1 MKVIVAIDSFKGC
14 LSSAEAG
21 AAAVAGIKERWPEA
35 EVVCLPVSDGGEGWL
50 EAWMAPLS
58 SPEGETDVQTSN
70 SKTFVAPS
78 GAEGG
83 AYITTTVHDP
93 LLRPVQARYLKA
105 GDLAIIE
112 VAEACGLHLLKPEER
127 NPLVASSR
135 GVGELI
141 ADAMIRGCKR
151 FIVGLGGSAV
161 SDAGRGMIEGMK
173 SERVKNERV
182 KSEKYKLPDYS
193 VEPTTF
199 DGNSYFSLFTLSLFT
214 FLIATDVTNPLYGPR
229 GAAAI
234 FGPQKGATTEMVE
247 ELDRRAKAFAD
258 ENARVMEFD
267 RSGEAGAGAAGGLG
281 YAFMQFFG
289 AERRSG
295 AELLLETVHFDELIR
310 DADCVITGEGRAD
323 SQTLMGK
330 LPSVILRHA
339 QAQGIPCHLL
349 AGSIADIDALLRAG
363 FASIHCINPPDLPPS
378 EALKPAIARRNIQ
391 INVKSLPFAWENGAV
406 NCTIDKR
413 SSTTPS

>member
-1 MKVIVAIDSFKGC
+1 MKVVVAIDSFKGC

-21 AAAVAGIKERWPEA
+21 AAAVAGIKEQWPEA

-50 EAWMAPLS
+50 EAWMAH
-58 SPEGETDVQTSN
+58 
-70 SKTFVAPS
+70 S

-141 ADAMIRGCKR
+141 ADAMHRGCKR

-161 SDAGRGMIEGMK
+161 SDAGIGMSLAAVRGDET
-173 SERVKNERV
+173 S
-182 KSEKYKLPDYS
+182 
-193 VEPTTF
+193 
-199 DGNSYFSLFTLSLFT
+199 
-214 FLIATDVTNPLYGPR
+214 FLIATDVSNPLYGPH
-229 GAAAI
+229 GAAAV
-234 FGPQKGATTEMVE
+234 FGPQKGATVEMVE

-258 ENARVMEFD
+258 ENARVMGFD

-295 AELLLETVHFDELIR
+295 AELLLEAVHFDELIR
-310 DADCVITGEGRAD
+310 DADCIITGEGRAD

-349 AGSIADIDALLRAG
+349 AGSIANLPSLTGEGSGERLLNALLSSG
-363 FASIHCINPPDLPPS
+363 FASVHCINPPDLPLS
-378 EALKPAIARRNIQ
+378 EAMKPTIARRNIQ
-391 INVKSLPFAWENGAV
+391 INVKSLPFA
-406 NCTIDKR
+406 
-413 SSTTPS
+413 

>member
-50 EAWMAPLS
+50 EAWGAV
-58 SPEGETDVQTSN
+58 GET
-70 SKTFVAPS
+70 
-78 GAEGG
+78 
-83 AYITTTVHDP
+83 YIATVHDP
-93 LLRPVQARYLKA
+93 LLRPLQARYLKA

-161 SDAGRGMIEGMK
+161 SDAGRGMMEAMGGK
-173 SERVKNERV
+173 SAA
-182 KSEKYKLPDYS
+182 
-193 VEPTTF
+193 
-199 DGNSYFSLFTLSLFT
+199 
-214 FLIATDVTNPLYGPR
+214 FLIATDVSNPLFGPN
-229 GAAAI
+229 GAAAV
-234 FGPQKGATTEMVE
+234 FGPQKGATTEMIE

>member
-105 GDLAIIE
+105 GDLAVIE

-141 ADAMIRGCKR
+141 ADAMNRGCKR

-161 SDAGRGMIEGMK
+161 SDAGRGMIEGADPPRGG
-173 SERVKNERV
+173 S
-182 KSEKYKLPDYS
+182 P
-193 VEPTTF
+193 F
-199 DGNSYFSLFTLSLFT
+199 

-234 FGPQKGATTEMVE
+234 FGPQKGATAEMVV

-258 ENARVMEFD
+258 ENARVMGFD
-267 RSGEAGAGAAGGLG
+267 RSGEPGAGAAGGLG

-289 AERRSG
+289 AEQRSG
-295 AELLLETVHFDELIR
+295 AELLMEAVHFDELIR
-310 DADCVITGEGRAD
+310 DADFIITGEGRAD
-323 SQTLMGK
+323 GQTLMGK
-330 LPSVILRHA
+330 LPGIVLRHA
-339 QAQGIPCHLL
+339 RQAGIPCHLI
-349 AGSIADIDALLRAG
+349 AGCVDDEAALLAAG
-363 FASIHCINPPDLPPS
+363 FATVRSINPPGLPLS
-378 EALKPAIARRNIQ
+378 EAMKPEVARRNMAIMCS
-391 INVKSLPFAWENGAV
+391 VG
-406 NCTIDKR
+406 CGGR
-413 SSTTPS
+413 

>member
-50 EAWMAPLS
+50 EAWI
-58 SPEGETDVQTSN
+58 
-70 SKTFVAPS
+70 APS

-105 GDLAIIE
+105 GDLAVIE

-141 ADAMIRGCKR
+141 ADAMNRGCKR
-151 FIVGLGGSAV
+151 FILGLGGSAV
-161 SDAGRGMIEGMK
+161 SDAGRGMIEGADPGG
-173 SERVKNERV
+173 S
-182 KSEKYKLPDYS
+182 P
-193 VEPTTF
+193 F
-199 DGNSYFSLFTLSLFT
+199 FI
-214 FLIATDVTNPLYGPR
+214 IATDVTNPLYGPH

-234 FGPQKGATTEMVE
+234 FGPQKGATAEMVV

-258 ENARVMEFD
+258 ENARVMGFD
-267 RSGEAGAGAAGGLG
+267 RSGEPGAGAAGGLG

-289 AERRSG
+289 AEQRSG
-295 AELLLETVHFDELIR
+295 AELLMEAVHFDELIR
-310 DADCVITGEGRAD
+310 DADFIITGEGCAD
-323 SQTLMGK
+323 GQTLMGK
-330 LPSVILRHA
+330 LPSIVLRHA
-339 QAQGIPCHLL
+339 RQAGIPCHLI
-349 AGSIADIDALLRAG
+349 AGCVDDEAALLAAG
-363 FASIHCINPPDLPPS
+363 FATVRSINPPGLPLS
-378 EALKPAIARRNIQ
+378 EAMKPEVARRNMAIMCS
-391 INVKSLPFAWENGAV
+391 VG
-406 NCTIDKR
+406 CGGR
-413 SSTTPS
+413 

>member
-105 GDLAIIE
+105 GDLAVIE
-112 VAEACGLHLLKPEER
+112 VAEACGLHLLRPEER

-141 ADAMIRGCKR
+141 ADAMNRGCKR
-151 FIVGLGGSAV
+151 FVVGLGGSAV

-173 SERVKNERV
+173 SERVK
-182 KSEKYKLPDYS
+182 SEKYKLPDYS

-199 DGNSYFSLFTLSLFT
+199 DGNSYLSLFTLSLFT

-234 FGPQKGATTEMVE
+234 FGPQKGATAEMVV

-258 ENARVMEFD
+258 ENARVMGFD
-267 RSGEAGAGAAGGLG
+267 RSGEPGAGAAGGLG

-289 AERRSG
+289 AEQRSG
-295 AELLLETVHFDELIR
+295 AELLMEAVHFDELIR
-310 DADCVITGEGRAD
+310 DADFIITGEGRAD
-323 SQTLMGK
+323 GQTLMGK
-330 LPSVILRHA
+330 LPGIVLHHA
-339 QAQGIPCHLL
+339 RQAGIPCHLI
-349 AGSIADIDALLRAG
+349 AGCVDDEAALLAAG
-363 FASIHCINPPDLPPS
+363 FATVRSINPPGLPLS
-378 EALKPAIARRNIQ
+378 EAMKPEVARRNMAIMCS
-391 INVKSLPFAWENGAV
+391 VG
-406 NCTIDKR
+406 CGGR
-413 SSTTPS
+413 

>member
-78 GAEGG
+78 GAERG

-93 LLRPVQARYLKA
+93 LLRPVQAHYLKA
-105 GDLAIIE
+105 GDLAVIE
-112 VAEACGLHLLKPEER
+112 VAEACGLHLLRPEER

-141 ADAMIRGCKR
+141 ADAMNRGCKR

-161 SDAGRGMIEGMK
+161 SDAGRGMIEAARGG
-173 SERVKNERV
+173 S
-182 KSEKYKLPDYS
+182 
-193 VEPTTF
+193 T
-199 DGNSYFSLFTLSLFT
+199 T

-234 FGPQKGATTEMVE
+234 FGPQKGATAEMVV

-258 ENARVMEFD
+258 ENARVMGFD
-267 RSGEAGAGAAGGLG
+267 RSGEPGAGAAGGLG

-339 QAQGIPCHLL
+339 RQAGIPCHLI
-349 AGSIADIDALLRAG
+349 AGCVDDEAALLAAG
-363 FASIHCINPPDLPPS
+363 FATVRSINPPGLPLS
-378 EALKPAIARRNIQ
+378 EAMKPEVARRNIQ

-406 NCTIDKR
+406 NCSIDKR